1 MNSIAFWPV
10 NHKTGSAF
18 RQRLA
23 CPSPT
28 GEGDSMAA
36 SLDRGTRIVLTLLLL
51 FGAFTVFST
60 SRQLQA
66 DEEIIA
72 ETDARTEYLYGRVVG
87 LEKRIEALE
96 SR

>member
-1 MNSIAFWPV
+1 
-10 NHKTGSAF
+10 
-18 RQRLA
+18 
-23 CPSPT
+23 
-28 GEGDSMAA
+28 MAA

-72 ETDARTEYLYGRVVG
+72 ETDARTEYLYDRVVE
-87 LEKRIEALE
+87 LEKRIEAME

>member
-1 MNSIAFWPV
+1 
-10 NHKTGSAF
+10 
-18 RQRLA
+18 
-23 CPSPT
+23 
-28 GEGDSMAA
+28 MAA

-51 FGAFTVFST
+51 FGAFAVFST

-72 ETDARTEYLYGRVVG
+72 ETDARTEYLYDRVVE

-96 SR
+96 NR